1 LSLLLLAKSLHKLA
15 LQICQQ
21 SLLQLM
27 QIWLANYISSHY
39 IGHSRA
45 RTHVQNGN
53 YLDSAAKSVTSDASD
68 ASDATDA
75 NTIGEVLLCLWIWD
89 SPAISVTVV
98 ALALQHS
105 Y

>member
-1 LSLLLLAKSLHKLA
+1 
-15 LQICQQ
+15 
-21 SLLQLM
+21 M

-39 IGHSRA
+39 IVHSRA

-53 YLDSAAKSVTSDASD
+53 YLDSAAKAVT
-68 ASDATDA
+68 SDATDA
-75 NTIGEVLLCLWIWD
+75 TVTNTIGEVLLCLWIWD